1 MQLIVKKKLHERG
14 IWMPGMM
21 ICVSTKL
28 KKRTKKKAWH
38 YITLILLNKV
48 LIQMFLHGASRLCT
62 GTNNEYIF
70 TINL

>member
-1 MQLIVKKKLHERG
+1 
-14 IWMPGMM
+14 MPGMM
-21 ICVSTKL
+21 ICVTTKL
-28 KKRTKKKAWH
+28 KRTKKKAWH